1 MNERLSL
8 QDLIDLLAK
17 KQGIAK
23 KEAETFLRELIA
35 VISESIESYDPVRIK
50 DFGVFKLVKVNARKS
65 VDVNTGEAIEIPA
78 HYKLS
83 FNPDKS
89 LKEAINRPFAHFESV
104 ILEDGVSFENVESE
118 TEEDII
124 EEEYDSTDT
133 ISIEEEITEYIA
145 APEVSEIKTIEA
157 NEIAEETSDPDI
169 ETEAESAITEAK
181 EEAEINSE
189 EEKSGENVSEIR
201 QEKTVSVAAAAI
213 SRTSS
218 ASTDIES
225 MFYNHRKKSKRRRFI
240 SLGFVILLILA
251 AFAIGGY
258 YFQELAAFLT
268 GQPPVD
274 KSKKVVI
281 VFDKKSPADS
291 LAQKQDSTQIQGIA
305 QETKNE
311 PQQETK
317 LPKAEPKNEEVKIAA
332 QPVKDSS
339 KPLATETIRSGH
351 TLRNIALE
359 YYGHK
364 SFWVYIYEE
373 NKDVIKNAN
382 NIALGTKLIIPAPS
396 KYGIDPK
403 NPASIEKAKQ
413 REAKLFKEMGI

>member
-50 DFGVFKLVKVNARKS
+50 DFGVFKLVKINARKS

-118 TEEDII
+118 TEEDIA
-124 EEEYDSTDT
+124 EEEDDSTDT
-133 ISIEEEITEYIA
+133 ISIEEEITEYITI
-145 APEVSEIKTIEA
+145 PEKSEIKATEA
-157 NEIAEETSDPDI
+157 NVIAKEIPIPD
-169 ETEAESAITEAK
+169 TEAESAITEAK

-189 EEKSGENVSEIR
+189 EENAGESVSEITR
-201 QEKTVSVAAAAI
+201 NKTVPVAAAAI
-213 SRTSS
+213 PRSSS

>member
-118 TEEDII
+118 TEEDIA
-124 EEEYDSTDT
+124 EEEDDSTDT
-133 ISIEEEITEYIA
+133 ISIEEEITEYITI
-145 APEVSEIKTIEA
+145 PEKSEIKATEA
-157 NEIAEETSDPDI
+157 NVIAKEIPIPD
-169 ETEAESAITEAK
+169 TEAESAITEAK

-189 EEKSGENVSEIR
+189 EENAGESVSEITR
-201 QEKTVSVAAAAI
+201 NKTVPVAAAAI
-213 SRTSS
+213 PRSSS

-281 VFDKKSPADS
+281 VFDKKSPTDS

>member
-118 TEEDII
+118 TEEDIA
-124 EEEYDSTDT
+124 EEEDDSTDT
-133 ISIEEEITEYIA
+133 ISIEEEITEYITI
-145 APEVSEIKTIEA
+145 PEKSEIKATEA
-157 NEIAEETSDPDI
+157 NVIAKEIPIPD
-169 ETEAESAITEAK
+169 TEAESAITEAK

-189 EEKSGENVSEIR
+189 EENARESVSEITR
-201 QEKTVSVAAAAI
+201 NKTVPVAAAAI
-213 SRTSS
+213 PRSSS

>member
-118 TEEDII
+118 TEEDIA
-124 EEEYDSTDT
+124 EEEDDSTDT
-133 ISIEEEITEYIA
+133 ISIEEEITEYITI
-145 APEVSEIKTIEA
+145 PEKSEIKATEA
-157 NEIAEETSDPDI
+157 NVIAKEIPIPD
-169 ETEAESAITEAK
+169 TEAESAITEAK

-189 EEKSGENVSEIR
+189 EENAGESVSEITR
-201 QEKTVSVAAAAI
+201 NKTVPVAAAAI
-213 SRTSS
+213 PRSSS

-317 LPKAEPKNEEVKIAA
+317 LPKAEPKNEEVKFAA

>member
-104 ILEDGVSFENVESE
+104 ILEDGVSFENMESE
-118 TEEDII
+118 TEEDIA
-124 EEEYDSTDT
+124 EEEDDSTDT
-133 ISIEEEITEYIA
+133 ISIEEEITEYITI
-145 APEVSEIKTIEA
+145 PEKSEIKATEA
-157 NEIAEETSDPDI
+157 NIIAKEIPIPD
-169 ETEAESAITEAK
+169 TEAESAITEAK

-189 EEKSGENVSEIR
+189 EENAGESVSEITR
-201 QEKTVSVAAAAI
+201 NKTVPVAAAAI
-213 SRTSS
+213 PRSSS

>member
-35 VISESIESYDPVRIK
+35 VISESIESNDPVRIK

-83 FNPDKS
+83 FTLDKS
-89 LKEAINRPFAHFESV
+89 LKEAINKPFAHFESV
-104 ILEDGVSFENVESE
+104 VLEDGVSFENVESE
-118 TEEDII
+118 TEEDIT
-124 EEEYDSTDT
+124 EEPDDSTDT
-133 ISIEEEITEYIA
+133 GSIEEGITEYNT
-145 APEVSEIKTIEA
+145 VSEESEEKAIEA
-157 NEIAEETSDPDI
+157 NEIVEETSDPEI
-169 ETEAESAITEAK
+169 ETEAEAESAITEAR
-181 EEAEINSE
+181 EEAEIDTE
-189 EEKSGENVSEIR
+189 EENTVANAPGII
-201 QEKTVSVAAAAI
+201 QEETVAPFKTP
-213 SRTSS
+213 S

-281 VFDKKSPADS
+281 VFDKKSPVDS
-291 LAQKQDSTQIQGIA
+291 LTQRQDSTQIKDVA
-305 QETKNE
+305 QETKKE
-311 PQQETK
+311 PQQETE
-317 LPKAEPKNEEVKIAA
+317 LPKAEPKNDEAMIIA

-373 NKDVIKNAN
+373 NKAVIKNAN
-382 NIALGTKLIIPAPS
+382 NIALGTKLIIPAPV
-396 KYGIDPK
+396 KYGIDSK
-403 NPASIEKAKQ
+403 NPASIEKARQ

>member
-104 ILEDGVSFENVESE
+104 ILEDGVSFENMESE
-118 TEEDII
+118 TEEDIA
-124 EEEYDSTDT
+124 EEEDDSTDT
-133 ISIEEEITEYIA
+133 ISIEEEITEYITI
-145 APEVSEIKTIEA
+145 PEKSEIKATEA
-157 NEIAEETSDPDI
+157 NIIAKEIPIPD
-169 ETEAESAITEAK
+169 TEAESAITEAK

-189 EEKSGENVSEIR
+189 EENARESVSEITR
-201 QEKTVSVAAAAI
+201 NKTVPVAAAAI
-213 SRTSS
+213 PRSSS

>member
-118 TEEDII
+118 TEEDIA
-124 EEEYDSTDT
+124 EEEDDSTDT
-133 ISIEEEITEYIA
+133 ISIEEEITEYITI
-145 APEVSEIKTIEA
+145 PEKSEIKATEA
-157 NEIAEETSDPDI
+157 NVIAKEIPIPD
-169 ETEAESAITEAK
+169 TEAESAITEAK

-189 EEKSGENVSEIR
+189 EENAGESVSEITR
-201 QEKTVSVAAAAI
+201 NKTVPVAAAAI
-213 SRTSS
+213 PRSSS

-291 LAQKQDSTQIQGIA
+291 LAQKQDSAQIQGIA

>member
-118 TEEDII
+118 TEEDIA
-124 EEEYDSTDT
+124 EEEDDSTDT
-133 ISIEEEITEYIA
+133 ISIEEEITEYITI
-145 APEVSEIKTIEA
+145 PEKSEIKATEA
-157 NEIAEETSDPDI
+157 NIIAKEIPIPD
-169 ETEAESAITEAK
+169 TEAESAITEAK

-189 EEKSGENVSEIR
+189 EENAGESVSEITR
-201 QEKTVSVAAAAI
+201 NKTVPVAAAAI
-213 SRTSS
+213 PRSSS

>member
-118 TEEDII
+118 TEEDIA
-124 EEEYDSTDT
+124 EEEDDSTDT
-133 ISIEEEITEYIA
+133 ISIEEEITEYITI
-145 APEVSEIKTIEA
+145 PEKSEIKATEA
-157 NEIAEETSDPDI
+157 NVIAKEIPIPD
-169 ETEAESAITEAK
+169 TEAESAITEAK

-189 EEKSGENVSEIR
+189 EENAGESISEITR
-201 QEKTVSVAAAAI
+201 NKTVPVAAAAI
-213 SRTSS
+213 PRSSS

>member
-17 KQGIAK
+17 KQGVAK

-35 VISESIESYDPVRIK
+35 VISESIESNDSVRIK

-83 FNPDKS
+83 FTPDKS
-89 LKEAINRPFAHFESV
+89 LKEAINKPFAHFESV
-104 ILEDGVSFENVESE
+104 VLEDGVSFENVESE
-118 TEEDII
+118 TEEDIT
-124 EEEYDSTDT
+124 EELDDSTDT
-133 ISIEEEITEYIA
+133 SSIEEEITEYINV
-145 APEVSEIKTIEA
+145 PEESAEKAIEA
-157 NEIAEETSDPDI
+157 NEIVEGTPDPEI
-169 ETEAESAITEAK
+169 ETEAEAESAITEAK
-181 EEAEINSE
+181 AEAEIDTE
-189 EEKSGENVSEIR
+189 EENTVANAPGIIHEETVAPF
-201 QEKTVSVAAAAI
+201 KTP
-213 SRTSS
+213 S

-240 SLGFVILLILA
+240 SLAFVILLILA

-258 YFQELAAFLT
+258 YFQELAGFLT

-281 VFDKKSPADS
+281 VFDKKSPVDS

-305 QETKNE
+305 QETKKE

-317 LPKAEPKNEEVKIAA
+317 MPKTEPKNEDVKVTA

-351 TLRNIALE
+351 TLRNIALG

-373 NKDVIKNAN
+373 NKSVIKNAN
-382 NIALGTKLIIPAPS
+382 NIALGTKLIIPAPA
-396 KYGIDPK
+396 KYGIDSK

>member
-118 TEEDII
+118 TEEDIA
-124 EEEYDSTDT
+124 EEEDDSTDT
-133 ISIEEEITEYIA
+133 ISIEEEIIEYITI
-145 APEVSEIKTIEA
+145 PEKSEIKATEA
-157 NEIAEETSDPDI
+157 NVIAKEIPIPD
-169 ETEAESAITEAK
+169 TEAESAITEAK

-189 EEKSGENVSEIR
+189 EENAGESVSEITR
-201 QEKTVSVAAAAI
+201 NKTVPVAAAAI
-213 SRTSS
+213 PRSSS

>member
-104 ILEDGVSFENVESE
+104 ILEDGVSFENMESE
-118 TEEDII
+118 TEEDIA
-124 EEEYDSTDT
+124 EEEDDSTDT
-133 ISIEEEITEYIA
+133 VSIEEEITEYITI
-145 APEVSEIKTIEA
+145 PEKSEIKATEA
-157 NEIAEETSDPDI
+157 NVIAKEIPIPD
-169 ETEAESAITEAK
+169 TEAESAITEAK
-181 EEAEINSE
+181 EEAEINSKE
-189 EEKSGENVSEIR
+189 ENAGESVSEITR
-201 QEKTVSVAAAAI
+201 NKTVPVAAAAI
-213 SRTSS
+213 PRSSS

-403 NPASIEKAKQ
+403 NTASIEKAKQ

>member
-118 TEEDII
+118 TEEDIA
-124 EEEYDSTDT
+124 EEEDDSTDT
-133 ISIEEEITEYIA
+133 ISIEEEITEYITI
-145 APEVSEIKTIEA
+145 PEKSEIKATEA
-157 NEIAEETSDPDI
+157 NVIAKEIPIPD
-169 ETEAESAITEAK
+169 TEAESAITEAK

-189 EEKSGENVSEIR
+189 EENAGESVSEITR
-201 QEKTVSVAAAAI
+201 NKTVPVAAAAI
-213 SRTSS
+213 PRSSS

>member
-118 TEEDII
+118 TEEDIA
-124 EEEYDSTDT
+124 EEEDDSTDT
-133 ISIEEEITEYIA
+133 ISIEEEITEYITI
-145 APEVSEIKTIEA
+145 PEKSEIKATEA
-157 NEIAEETSDPDI
+157 NVIAKEIPIPD
-169 ETEAESAITEAK
+169 TEAESAITEAK

-189 EEKSGENVSEIR
+189 EENAGESVSEITR
-201 QEKTVSVAAAAI
+201 NKTVPVAAAAI
-213 SRTSS
+213 PRSSS

-332 QPVKDSS
+332 QSVKDSS

>member
-89 LKEAINRPFAHFESV
+89 LKEVINRPFAHFESV

-118 TEEDII
+118 TEEDIA
-124 EEEYDSTDT
+124 EEEDDSTDT
-133 ISIEEEITEYIA
+133 ISIEEEITEYITI
-145 APEVSEIKTIEA
+145 PEKSEIKATEA
-157 NEIAEETSDPDI
+157 NVIAKEIPIPD
-169 ETEAESAITEAK
+169 TEAESAITEAK

-189 EEKSGENVSEIR
+189 EENAEESISEITR
-201 QEKTVSVAAAAI
+201 NKTVPAAAAI
-213 SRTSS
+213 PRTSS

>member
-118 TEEDII
+118 TEEDIA
-124 EEEYDSTDT
+124 EEEDDSTDT
-133 ISIEEEITEYIA
+133 ISIEEEITEYITI
-145 APEVSEIKTIEA
+145 PEKSEIKATEA
-157 NEIAEETSDPDI
+157 NVIAKEIPIPD
-169 ETEAESAITEAK
+169 TEAESAITEAK

-189 EEKSGENVSEIR
+189 EENAGESVSEITR
-201 QEKTVSVAAAAI
+201 NKTVPVAAAAI
-213 SRTSS
+213 PRTSS

>member
-35 VISESIESYDPVRIK
+35 VISESIESNDPVRIK

-83 FNPDKS
+83 FTPDKS
-89 LKEAINRPFAHFESV
+89 LKEAINKPFAHFESV
-104 ILEDGVSFENVESE
+104 VLEDGVSFENVENE
-118 TEEDII
+118 TEEDIT
-124 EEEYDSTDT
+124 EEQDDSTET
-133 ISIEEEITEYIA
+133 SSIEEEITEYIT
-145 APEVSEIKTIEA
+145 VSEKSEEKAIEA
-157 NEIAEETSDPDI
+157 NEIVEETSDPEI
-169 ETEAESAITEAK
+169 QTEAEAESAITEAK
-181 EEAEINSE
+181 EEAEIDTEKENTVTNAPETIQE
-189 EEKSGENVSEIR
+189 EIVETF
-201 QEKTVSVAAAAI
+201 KTP
-213 SRTSS
+213 S

-268 GQPPVD
+268 GQPAVD

-281 VFDKKSPADS
+281 VFDKKSPVDS
-291 LAQKQDSTQIQGIA
+291 LTQRQDSSQIKDVA
-305 QETKNE
+305 QETKKE

-317 LPKAEPKNEEVKIAA
+317 LPKTEPKNEDVKVAA
-332 QPVKDSS
+332 QPVKDSA

-359 YYGHK
+359 HYGHK

-373 NKDVIKNAN
+373 NKAVIKNAN
-382 NIALGTKLIIPAPS
+382 NIALGTKLIIPAPA
-396 KYGIDPK
+396 KYGIDSK

>member
-104 ILEDGVSFENVESE
+104 ILEDGVSFENMESE
-118 TEEDII
+118 TEEDIA
-124 EEEYDSTDT
+124 EEEDDSTDT
-133 ISIEEEITEYIA
+133 ISIEEEITEYITI
-145 APEVSEIKTIEA
+145 PEKSEIKATEA
-157 NEIAEETSDPDI
+157 NVIAKEIPIPD
-169 ETEAESAITEAK
+169 TEAESAITEAK

-189 EEKSGENVSEIR
+189 EENAGESVSEITR
-201 QEKTVSVAAAAI
+201 NKTVPVAAAAI
-213 SRTSS
+213 PRSSS

>member
-35 VISESIESYDPVRIK
+35 VISESIESNDPVRIK

-83 FNPDKS
+83 FTPDKS
-89 LKEAINRPFAHFESV
+89 LKEAINKPFAHFESV
-104 ILEDGVSFENVESE
+104 VLEDGVSFENVESE
-118 TEEDII
+118 TEEDIT
-124 EEEYDSTDT
+124 EELDDSTDT
-133 ISIEEEITEYIA
+133 SSIEEEITEYINV
-145 APEVSEIKTIEA
+145 PEESAEKAIEA
-157 NEIAEETSDPDI
+157 NEIVEGTPDPEI
-169 ETEAESAITEAK
+169 ETEAEAESAITEAK
-181 EEAEINSE
+181 EEAEINTE
-189 EEKSGENVSEIR
+189 EDNTTENAPGII
-201 QEKTVSVAAAAI
+201 QEETVAAFKVP
-213 SRTSS
+213 S

-225 MFYNHRKKSKRRRFI
+225 MLYNHRKKSKRRRFI

-258 YFQELAAFLT
+258 YFQELAVFLT

-291 LAQKQDSTQIQGIA
+291 LTQRQDSTQIKDVA
-305 QETKNE
+305 QETKKE

-317 LPKAEPKNEEVKIAA
+317 LPKAEPKNDQAKITA

-373 NKDVIKNAN
+373 NKAVIKNAN
-382 NIALGTKLIIPAPS
+382 NIALGTKLIIPAPA
-396 KYGIDPK
+396 KYGIDSK

-413 REAKLFKEMGI
+413 RETKLFKEMGI